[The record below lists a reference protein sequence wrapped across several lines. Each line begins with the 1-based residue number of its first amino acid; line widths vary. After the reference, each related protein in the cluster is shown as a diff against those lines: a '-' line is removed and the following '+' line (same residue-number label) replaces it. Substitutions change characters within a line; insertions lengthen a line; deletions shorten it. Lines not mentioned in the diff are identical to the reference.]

1 MTLKDFGSIRGVVFL
16 LMACA
21 AVVALFVGKIDPKDF
36 TGLVSMAFVAY
47 FSRGR
52 DSQTPVV

>member
-16 LMACA
+16 IMALS
-21 AVVALFVGKIDPKDF
+21 VVFLTFLGKIDPKDF
-36 TGLVSMAFVAY
+36 VSLASMAFVAY

-52 DSQTPVV
+52 DAQVDK

>member
-16 LMACA
+16 IMAVS
-21 AVVALFVGKIDPKDF
+21 VVALTFLGKVDAKDF
-36 TGLVSMAFVAY
+36 VALASMAFVAY

-52 DSQTPVV
+52 DNQVDK

>member
-16 LMACA
+16 MMTI
-21 AVVALFVGKIDPKDF
+21 AVIAGLFVKLIDPKDF
-36 TGLVSMAFVAY
+36 MVLASMAFVAY

-52 DSQTPVV
+52 DRDTQ

>member
-16 LMACA
+16 LMAS
-21 AVVALFVGKIDPKDF
+21 AVVVLTFLKVVDAKDFVG
-36 TGLVSMAFVAY
+36 LASMAFVAY

-52 DSQTPVV
+52 DKETQ